1 MHQQQQQQQQQQAA
15 VPNGASA
22 TASPAHF
29 GNASSAGSPDVW
41 SQVKA
46 GVKEYWT
53 LDENAGKNW
62 DEYVKVNPALVSLRI
77 HHNDVLGLKFKVVF
91 FKVKIERLNTT
102 ISFYSI
108 HRIALVGTQFDKD
121 IGQWFGPTT
130 ISQVLR
136 VLHESQQSDTKLSI
150 YVASDGVVVLDE
162 LKAACSR
169 KIRLGLES
177 LNSVYH
183 EALKVCGLKVFGM
196 SFCVGVA
203 GGRPNSSLYFLGVE
217 GENHLIYMDPH
228 FLRQSVEIKDP
239 SSYIPEDLESYHCPT
254 VRIVP
259 ISTVDPSMVLGFYC
273 RNMQE
278 TDQFVAEA
286 RQTLCEGS
294 TPLFSIQDSAPSY
307 GDADVLSDE
316 D

>member
-1 MHQQQQQQQQQQAA
+1 MLLANTLLFHML
-15 VPNGASA
+15 GR
-22 TASPAHF
+22 
-29 GNASSAGSPDVW
+29 D
-41 SQVKA
+41 
-46 GVKEYWT
+46 WT

-62 DEYVKVNPALVSLRI
+62 DEYVKI
-77 HHNDVLGLKFKVVF
+77 
-91 FKVKIERLNTT
+91 IT
-102 ISFYSI
+102 I
-108 HRIALVGTQFDKD
+108 
-121 IGQWFGPTT
+121 
-130 ISQVLR
+130 

-169 KIRLGLES
+169 KSMQGKPEWNSVLILVPVRLGLES

-183 EALKVCGLKVFGM
+183 EALKKVFGM